1 MRLQKYLAKAGIAS
15 RRKCEEYIL
24 EGRVSVNGK
33 KVDTLGSQVEEGDF
47 VCFDGKKVHLEEEKV
62 YYLLNKPEG
71 YITSVKDEKNRPTVT
86 QLIKEEHY
94 RIFPVGRLDY
104 NTSGLLLLTNDGELT
119 HKLTHPK
126 HEIGKTYI
134 AKVQGVV
141 GEKALKRLR
150 EGVEIEAY
158 RTAPAIVKKVK
169 QGKMTTTLSL
179 TIHEG
184 KNRQVRKMCEAV
196 GHKVL
201 KLKRIS
207 IGKIQLENLEKGKY
221 RKLSLEEINY
231 LNKITGLSQ

>member
-24 EGRVSVNGK
+24 EGKVSVNGK
-33 KVDTLGSQVEEGDF
+33 TINTLGSQVEEGDL
-47 VCFDGKKVHLEEEKV
+47 VCFDGKKVQLEEEKV

-71 YITSVKDEKNRPTVT
+71 YITSVKDEKNRPVVT
-86 QLIKEEHY
+86 QLIKEENY

-119 HKLTHPK
+119 HKLTHPR
-126 HEIGKTYI
+126 HEIRKTYI
-134 AKVQGVV
+134 AKVQGLVT
-141 GEKALKRLR
+141 EKALKRLR
-150 EGVEIEAY
+150 EGIKIEDY
-158 RTAPAIVKKVK
+158 KTAPALVKKIK
-169 QGKMTTTLSL
+169 EGKTTTTLSI

-184 KNRQVRKMCEAV
+184 KNRQVRKMCQAV

-207 IGKIQLENLEKGKY
+207 IGEIHLKDLEKGKY
-221 RKLSLEEINY
+221 RKLSFEELNY
-231 LNKITGLSQ
+231 LNKIAGLSE